1 MLVGGGLACGILYCW
16 HARHTEHPIIE
27 LSLLRTQTF
36 AVATIGGNL
45 CRFDIGASPFL
56 LAILLQVGFGLSQFS
71 AGMITFTSA
80 AGAIVMKLAI
90 GRESCRERGCQYGEI
105 SGVDGYIKK

>member
-45 CRFDIGASPFL
+45 CRFAIGASPFL
-56 LAILLQVGFGLSQFS
+56 LAILLQVGFGLSPFS
-71 AGMITFTSA
+71 AWMIPFTSA
-80 AGAIVMKLAI
+80 AAATVLNLVAKPIIEYFGLRRQD
-90 GRESCRERGCQYGEI
+90 GRAACWESRGQ
-105 SGVDGYIKK
+105 